1 MADRLVRACACVLVF
16 VGLVLGS
23 QADSSAQPGRI
34 PHIGYLV
41 THPEW
46 SNFFDSAIKNAGYV
60 EGTSLLVE
68 RRVSGLTTDQLRT
81 VAREIVGLRVDL
93 IFTDSTPA
101 ALALKGETE
110 RLPIVFAALA
120 DPVGTGVVTGL
131 ARPGGNLTGTSLM
144 TRDVMAKRV
153 QLLKEAS
160 PAVSTVA
167 IFWNP
172 THPHGPIQIRDAE
185 AAAAQLGLKAQ
196 RVPVRSAQDVR
207 SAFDMVG
214 SHGVGLL
221 MTDDTL
227 LVNQAERLASLAAE
241 RRLPA
246 ISNFRAFVAAGGL
259 MSYGPSLAEQFQG
272 AALYIERILKGMRP
286 ADLPVVQA
294 SKFDLLINLKTAKAL
309 GLTIPQ
315 SLLVRADE
323 IIQ

>member
-1 MADRLVRACACVLVF
+1 MRAWACLVVLIA
-16 VGLVLGS
+16 LVLGTP
-23 QADSSAQPGRI
+23 ADGSTQPGRV
-34 PHIGYLV
+34 PRIGYLV

-46 SNFFDSAIKNAGYV
+46 SDFFQSAIKNVGYV

-68 RRVSGLTTDQLRT
+68 RRVSDLTTDQLRT
-81 VAREIVGLRVDL
+81 VAQEIVGLRVDL

-101 ALALKGETE
+101 ALALKGATE
-110 RLPIVFAALA
+110 RLPIVFAALV
-120 DPVGTGVVTGL
+120 DPVGTGLVAGL
-131 ARPGGNLTGTSLM
+131 ARPGGNLTGTMLM

-153 QLLKEAS
+153 QLLKEAV

-172 THPHGPIQIRDAE
+172 THPHGPVQLKDAE

-196 RVPVRSAQDVR
+196 RVPVRSAQDVG
-207 SAFDMVG
+207 SAFDMIG
-214 SHGVGLL
+214 ARGVGLL

-227 LVNQAERLASLAAE
+227 LVNQAERLAALASE
-241 RRLPA
+241 RRLAA

-272 AALYIERILKGMRP
+272 AALYIERILKGTRP

-294 SKFDLLINLKTAKAL
+294 SKFDLLVNLKTAKAL
-309 GLTIPQ
+309 GLTLPQ
-315 SLLVRADE
+315 SILVRADE
-323 IIQ
+323 VIR

>member
-1 MADRLVRACACVLVF
+1 MRERTVQPPSCLPPAADEGSRHLMRACACLVVL

-23 QADSSAQPGRI
+23 HDDGSTQPGRV
-34 PHIGYLV
+34 PRIGYLA
-41 THPEW
+41 THPAW
-46 SNFFDSAIKNAGYV
+46 TPYFHSAMKNQGYV
-60 EGTSLLVE
+60 EGTNLHVE
-68 RRVSGLTTDQLRT
+68 WRVSDLEPGHLRIFAQEL
-81 VAREIVGLRVDL
+81 VALRVDL
-93 IFTDSTPA
+93 IFVDSTPA
-101 ALALKGETE
+101 ALAVKSATE
-110 RLPIVFAALA
+110 KLPIVFAALA

-241 RRLPA
+241 RRL
-246 ISNFRAFVAAGGL
+246 
-259 MSYGPSLAEQFQG
+259 
-272 AALYIERILKGMRP
+272 
-286 ADLPVVQA
+286 
-294 SKFDLLINLKTAKAL
+294 
-309 GLTIPQ
+309 
-315 SLLVRADE
+315 
-323 IIQ
+323 

>member
-1 MADRLVRACACVLVF
+1 MLAWPCLVVLIA
-16 VGLVLGS
+16 LVLGTS
-23 QADSSAQPGRI
+23 ADGSTQPGRV
-34 PHIGYLV
+34 PRIGYLV

-46 SNFFDSAIKNAGYV
+46 SDFFQSAIKNVGYV

-68 RRVSGLTTDQLRT
+68 RRVSDLTTDQLRT
-81 VAREIVGLRVDL
+81 VAQEIVGLRVDL

-101 ALALKGETE
+101 ALALKGATE
-110 RLPIVFAALA
+110 RLPIVFAALV
-120 DPVGTGVVTGL
+120 DPVGTGLVAGL
-131 ARPGGNLTGTSLM
+131 ARPGGNLTGTMLM

-153 QLLKEAS
+153 QLLKEAV

-172 THPHGPIQIRDAE
+172 THPHGPVQLKDAE

-196 RVPVRSAQDVR
+196 RVPVRSAQDVG
-207 SAFDMVG
+207 SAFDMIG
-214 SHGVGLL
+214 ARGVGLL

-227 LVNQAERLASLAAE
+227 LVNQAERLAALASE
-241 RRLPA
+241 RRLAA

-272 AALYIERILKGMRP
+272 AALYIERILKGTRP

-294 SKFDLLINLKTAKAL
+294 SKFDFLVNLKTAKAL
-309 GLTIPQ
+309 GLTLPQ
-315 SLLVRADE
+315 SILVRADE
-323 IIQ
+323 VIR